1 MLARGKA
8 SSKANAL
15 ASTLAVSTDEQPT
28 VEGGFTQSLYHNSN
42 RFNPNGDFPASGIN
56 NREIEWIEPDS
67 LDVEVSGLV
76 NAISSSQNSKKCYRT
91 STSSGYSS
99 HSPPLSATSYTCCV
113 SVTPQQ
119 GAVASTTNPFKE
131 QGSGLAV
138 IHEGKTIPSP
148 IWPCIGDNS
157 KNIHYGACVERN
169 GEMKGAIPCCCYGYA
184 FPHPYCQW
192 DREQQTSGTVAR
204 EVLMELSRTLN
215 SVLEGDTGMTP
226 AEVLRDISRT
236 INQSID
242 MDKKAVLEDYIY
254 RNSSASGMKDSFPTE
269 MNPINSRFYSKNE
282 NYLGLQN
289 SSRNT
294 ATTTTSSS
302 SAHCHCEKNFIG
314 QDILSTQFVDQN
326 NSLID
331 SDKKR
336 NPEIL
341 LVPENRG
348 FFSKN
353 IHSYSK
359 KNFNNKNCSCQG
371 FNNSSGMTNFKG
383 KEPRKDSLQLNSDR
397 EKFDIKKE
405 YPHVNHGYSVQLN
418 YGEEGTSSEGNSRS
432 SSKDSWCRESG
443 IFEKSLNFT
452 LDGSRAE
459 RLRRTIEEAKRRRQ
473 WCRVIITLFGLI
485 FFILSVV
492 IVSLSVTKGRK
503 VFGSM

>member
-8 SSKANAL
+8 SSRAAL

-28 VEGGFTQSLYHNSN
+28 VEGGFTQSLYQNTN

-56 NREIEWIEPDS
+56 NREVEWIEPDS

-76 NAISSSQNSKKCYRT
+76 NAIASSQNSKKCYRT

-113 SVTPQQ
+113 SVIPQQQ
-119 GAVASTTNPFKE
+119 GAVAASTTNPFKE
-131 QGSGLAV
+131 QGPGLAV

-148 IWPCIGDNS
+148 IWPSLDDNS

-192 DREQQTSGTVAR
+192 DREQTSGTVAR

-242 MDKKAVLEDYIY
+242 LDKKTSLEDYIY
-254 RNSSASGMKDSFPTE
+254 RNSSSSSGVKDSFPTE
-269 MNPINSRFYSKNE
+269 MNPINSRVYSKNE
-282 NYLGLQN
+282 NYLGMQN
-289 SSRNT
+289 SSWM
-294 ATTTTSSS
+294 
-302 SAHCHCEKNFIG
+302 HCHCEKNFVS
-314 QDILSTQFVDQN
+314 QDLLATPFVDQN

-331 SDKKR
+331 GSSGSGDKKR
-336 NPEIL
+336 KDANPEIL

-359 KNFNNKNCSCQG
+359 KNFHKNCSCHG
-371 FNNSSGMTNFKG
+371 FNNSNGVTKA
-383 KEPRKDSLQLNSDR
+383 KEPGKDSSQLNTDR
-397 EKFDIKKE
+397 DKFDLKKE
-405 YPHVNHGYSVQLN
+405 YPHVSHGYSMLN
-418 YGEEGTSSEGNSRS
+418 YGEEGTSSEGNSRL

-473 WCRVIITLFGLI
+473 WCRVIITLFGII